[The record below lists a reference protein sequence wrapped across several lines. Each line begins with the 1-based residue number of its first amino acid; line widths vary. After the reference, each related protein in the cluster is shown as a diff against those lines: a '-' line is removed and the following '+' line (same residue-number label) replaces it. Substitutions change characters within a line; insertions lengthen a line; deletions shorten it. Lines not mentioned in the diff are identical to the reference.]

1 MNPGPDPALQDDPRW
16 SYIFRLREFDVRR
29 RYRSRTEL
37 SCGYRYDVNPR
48 RTNKQMTLQE
58 YRAEDA
64 AREELKELLV
74 ECKLSRFRR
83 NY

>member
-1 MNPGPDPALQDDPRW
+1 
-16 SYIFRLREFDVRR
+16 
-29 RYRSRTEL
+29 
-37 SCGYRYDVNPR
+37 
-48 RTNKQMTLQE
+48 MTLQE

-64 AREELKELLV
+64 AREELKELFV